1 MQNKPSTA
9 SDTET
14 GQKGKK
20 HTLEGKKKKILS
32 KFKKKKNQTII

>member
-9 SDTET
+9 SDKET

-20 HTLEGKKKKILS
+20 HTLEKKFLS
-32 KFKKKKNQTII
+32 K